1 MYDLVT
7 FGEAV
12 FRLSTPN
19 FLRLEQATSFNVG
32 VGGSELNIA
41 VGGSRLGLS
50 TAWVSRLPSNA
61 LGRLIRNKTR
71 EHGVDTSHI
80 VWCKEDRV
88 GVYYLEYGASPRG
101 SNLIY
106 DRKDSALS
114 RIKPDDVAWEPLLK
128 NSKVYMVSGIT
139 PALSGSAR
147 DTTVESIKAA
157 KRVGCKVC
165 MDVNYRVKLWSQ
177 EEAQNC
183 MVPLMESVD
192 ILLTTE
198 EDCSR
203 ALGIRG
209 SDYKEVARILSEK
222 FGIENIVITLREDL
236 SVWRNNWT
244 AIAFCKGKYYETRKY
259 ELEIVDRVGGGDSLT
274 AGFIYGYLCGDVQKG
289 LDIGVAFSALK
300 HTHNGDFAWCTLE
313 EAENLVKGAS
323 LRINR

>member
-12 FRLSTPN
+12 LRLSTPN
-19 FLRLEQATSFNVG
+19 FLRIEQAASLNVG

-50 TAWVSRLPSNA
+50 TAWVSRLPANA
-61 LGRLIRNKTR
+61 LGRMIQNKAR

-80 VWCKEDRV
+80 VWCKDDRV
-88 GVYYLEYGASPRG
+88 GIYYLEYGASPRA

-114 RIKPDDVAWEPLLK
+114 CIQKGEVPWERVLRD
-128 NSKVYMVSGIT
+128 SRVYMVSGIT
-139 PALSGSAR
+139 PALSAMAR
-147 DTTVESIKAA
+147 EVTVESVAAA
-157 KRVGCKVC
+157 KKVGAKVC
-165 MDVNYRVKLWSQ
+165 MDANYRSKLWSQ

-183 MVPLMESVD
+183 LVPLMKSVD
-192 ILLTTE
+192 VLLTTE
-198 EDCSR
+198 EDCHK

-209 SDYKEVARILSEK
+209 SDYKEVARILGEK
-222 FGIENIVITLREDL
+222 FGIEVVVITLREDL

-244 AIAFCKGKYYETRKY
+244 AVAFSKGKYHETRKY

-274 AGFIYGYLCGDVQKG
+274 AAFLYGYLQGDVQRG
-289 LDIGVAFSALK
+289 LDLGVAFSALK
-300 HTHNGDFAWCTLE
+300 HSHNGDFAWCTLE
-313 EAENLVKGAS
+313 EAENLFKGGS